1 VRQTSLVSYVSIG
14 LSERLTMVTDQYVRE
29 VLSVDESEYRGT
41 NFTKVL
47 FSSVSAIQ
55 EFSSKVSRQQQ
66 IHVYQ

>member
-1 VRQTSLVSYVSIG
+1 
-14 LSERLTMVTDQYVRE
+14 MVTDQYVRE